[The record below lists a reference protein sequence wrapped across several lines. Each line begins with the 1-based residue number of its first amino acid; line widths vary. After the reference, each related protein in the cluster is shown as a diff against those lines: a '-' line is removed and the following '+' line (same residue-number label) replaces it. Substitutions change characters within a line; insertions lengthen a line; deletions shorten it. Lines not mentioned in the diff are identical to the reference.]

1 MSEPGSLLRSL
12 SGRKTARNFHSH
24 VIHELGTG
32 VITGQ
37 FAAGSVLPSDAELMD
52 RFEVSRTVLR
62 EAIKTLEAKG
72 LVEAR
77 PKVGTKVAKRNRWNL
92 FDPQVLAWH
101 LHAAPD
107 TAFIS
112 GLHDVRMSL
121 EPLGAREVATTRTGE
136 QVRLMH
142 YWLRQMELSMG
153 EPQSFCLADFELHRI
168 VADASRNPFLHALYG
183 VIELAHAFAY
193 LKIVERGDLDALG
206 GFLDPHRNLVR
217 QIERCDGDGAYEAM
231 QALILYDQIEALRA
245 AV

>member
-12 SGRKTARNFHSH
+12 SERRTARNFHSH

-32 VITGQ
+32 VITGV
-37 FAAGSVLPSDAELMD
+37 FPAGSVLPSDAELMD

-77 PKVGTKVAKRNRWNL
+77 PKVGTKATRRNRWNL

-107 TAFIS
+107 TAFVS

-121 EPLGAREVATTRTGE
+121 EPLGAREVAGTRTGE
-136 QVRLMH
+136 QIRLMH
-142 YWLRQMELSMG
+142 YWLRQMEQSMA
-153 EPQSFCLADFELHRI
+153 EPHAFCLADFELHRI

-193 LKIVERGDLDALG
+193 LRIVERSDLEALG
-206 GFLDPHRNLVR
+206 GFLEPHRNLVR
-217 QIERCDGDGAYEAM
+217 QIERGDGDGAFEAM
-231 QALILYDQIEALRA
+231 QALILGDQIEALRA
-245 AV
+245 A